1 MEGQMNIKR
10 FRAGNIRDAMRLV
23 REHFGPDAVI
33 LANRKVDGE
42 VELMAGVDIEEAI
55 DKQQASI
62 EVAPPLP
69 ELTTEAIPPSVP
81 ELSVLPQ
88 QTAQQETRRQPS
100 PRVEE
105 IAQSKQNVAIEAMQ
119 SEMRV
124 LRELLESSL
133 VENNVSQKANNY
145 ENVLVDWLK
154 EYGLNESF
162 CCWLA
167 KQANAGL
174 SLPEAKKHL
183 FETLRKKLPIYPYD
197 LVERGGI
204 VAVAGATG
212 VGKTTSIAKMATR
225 HVLEKGRSVALINA
239 DNYRIGADS
248 QLKSL
253 GRLIDVPVVSVH
265 DQRELMESLYRF
277 SDVDLV
283 LIDTAGIG
291 YRDERINDYLTL
303 FDLGG
308 QFDIH
313 FTQVLSAS
321 MQEGAL
327 RESININARL
337 NLSSCIVTKIDES
350 TAFGGLLST
359 VVENG
364 LPIAYVSEGQKIP
377 DDLARPD
384 NHQLI
389 ATLVSIETKNQR
401 DRWKTPTSERLA
413 I

>member
-1 MEGQMNIKR
+1 MNIKR

-33 LANRKVDGE
+33 LANRKVDGQ
-42 VELMAGVDIEEAI
+42 VELMAGIDIEETI
-55 DKQQASI
+55 DKQEACV
-62 EVAPPLP
+62 EV
-69 ELTTEAIPPSVP
+69 TEALP
-81 ELSVLPQ
+81 ELSVETVPAPVIPELSILPTQ
-88 QTAQQETRRQPS
+88 PERQEQRSQPL
-100 PRVEE
+100 PVEE
-105 IAQSKQNVAIEAMQ
+105 SASNGQNVAIEEMQ
-119 SEMRV
+119 SEMRI

-133 VENNVSQKANNY
+133 VENNASQKSNNH
-145 ENVLVDWLK
+145 ENVLIDWLK

-167 KQANAGL
+167 KQANAGV
-174 SLPEAKKHL
+174 SLPEAKKQL
-183 FETLRKKLPIYPYD
+183 FEALRKKLPIYPYD
-197 LVERGGI
+197 LVEQGGI

-291 YRDERINDYLTL
+291 YRDERIKDYMKM
-303 FDLGG
+303 FDLGD

-337 NLSSCIVTKIDES
+337 NLSSCIVTKVDES

-377 DDLARPD
+377 DDLVRPD

-389 ATLVSIETKNQR
+389 ASLVSIETKNQR